1 MNPPVRFGL
10 ILGIVVAALGYLV
23 PILGL
28 HTSPIMPTVFVPAA
42 IVVNVVCV
50 FLALRQTA
58 ADATWI
64 RQVVNGLVVGAVGAV
79 LIFVGSWTMT
89 TLVFPNY
96 YAEYAA
102 GAREMLTAAGLSADQ
117 VAAQMAAIEGTNAGR
132 FRVFGRHR
140 RDHHRRGGGRSRRR
154 FQTPG
159 SVTGGA
165 KHRPL

>member
-28 HTSPIMPTVFVPAA
+28 HTNPIMPTVFVPAA

-89 TLVFPNY
+89 TLVFPSY

-117 VAAQMAAIEGTNAGR
+117 VAAQMAAIEGTTPVASAFSGAIGAIITGVVAGAVVGAFKR
-132 FRVFGRHR
+132 QGR
-140 RDHHRRGGGRSRRR
+140 
-154 FQTPG
+154 
-159 SVTGGA
+159 
-165 KHRPL
+165 